1 MTQQSRK
8 LYDFSSVG
16 QTTSKFKSEF
26 DNPVADFP
34 IGILTPLRL
43 GYENDGIF
51 KMSKDLITQVRDN
64 FKNMLATNWGDRLML
79 YDFGANLSE
88 LSFEMGNE
96 SGDMEAIV
104 RIKNSIDKYMP
115 FIIPQT
121 FETFS
126 EASQTPSE
134 GVGKVG
140 IRITYSISNL
150 SSENFVDEVII
161 YSAG

>member
-26 DNPVADFP
+26 NNPAADFP
-34 IGILTPLRL
+34 IGILTPLRF

-64 FKNMLATNWGDRLML
+64 FRNMLATNWGDRLML

-121 FETFS
+121 FESFS
-126 EASQTPSE
+126 EASQTPNA
-134 GVGKVG
+134 GVEKVG